1 MSEYIHHFLIFI
13 FISIYIHLSP
23 SQLQLQL
30 QLQLAVLYSVI
41 PLTISTLSQFSK
53 ALIDAGHTNCLL
65 TLYPLTAIAIL
76 LLLRRY
82 TA

>member
-13 FISIYIHLSP
+13 SIYIHLSP
-23 SQLQLQL
+23 SQLQL

-65 TLYPLTAIAIL
+65 TLYPSTAIAIL
-76 LLLRRY
+76 LLLRRC